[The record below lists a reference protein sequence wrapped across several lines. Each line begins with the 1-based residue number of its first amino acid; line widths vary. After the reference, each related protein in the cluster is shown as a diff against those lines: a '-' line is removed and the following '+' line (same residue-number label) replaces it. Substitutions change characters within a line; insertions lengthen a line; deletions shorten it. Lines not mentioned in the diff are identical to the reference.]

1 MIKKVLAFILCAIT
15 ALTLCGCDGYRE
27 TDNCYIVSAVGFD
40 GGEKIKISVEVIS
53 TGGGERSSAPTSEI
67 ISGEGE
73 SPEGAMFSLTSKV
86 SKILMFDHCTAIIV
100 GESIKNEQ
108 LDKVFDFGQELKEI
122 NLSVYMVRTGSA
134 ERLFNDS
141 SPISVARG
149 FDIAGNIK
157 ETEKDTGIDYNDRFF
172 QLFAAYKNG
181 EYYGMPILKAENG
194 KIIIDGEEICKGRQT
209 RERLSN
215 EESLIYSFLIN
226 KNSGGKIY
234 FGKEY
239 ADVSQCRVDYKNKKY
254 YLTVRIKNESNGF
267 KKVFSEKCKEFLKN
281 HKDKTG
287 FKTDKIE
294 VSIKGGV

>member
-1 MIKKVLAFILCAIT
+1 MLLKKIGLIVLF
-15 ALTLCGCDGYRE
+15 
-27 TDNCYIVSAVGFD
+27 
-40 GGEKIKISVEVIS
+40 
-53 TGGGERSSAPTSEI
+53 
-67 ISGEGE
+67 
-73 SPEGAMFSLTSKV
+73 
-86 SKILMFDHCTAIIV
+86 
-100 GESIKNEQ
+100 KNEQ

-172 QLFAAYKNG
+172 ELFAAYKNG
-181 EYYGMPILKAENG
+181 EYYGMPILKAENE

-254 YLTVRIKNESNGF
+254 SPHEDRFDENTIKTHLISMLNYNADDASNIFSRNTDTLRDAAKSIEQNGF
-267 KKVFSEKCKEFLKN
+267 EVYGIYVKAC
-281 HKDKTG
+281 DKAEARRLLTL
-287 FKTDKIE
+287 D
-294 VSIKGGV
+294 SISYITCGGMTE